1 MAEQS
6 DILKGSQYK
15 KSTPQERFARQLDRD
30 MSRPSG
36 PRLSQSAIRALI
48 TNDTASWAKS
58 IFDQKAAQ
66 NYGANFASAQTQ
78 ISTTSSSQSI
88 SSSSSDS
95 GGGTAMTPNESSN
108 AKDSEDSGLED
119 GTQVG
124 QMLYWS
130 GDEWVTLNPPSGNK
144 LFVLASYGGVPFWS
158 QTQDC

>member
-36 PRLSQSAIRALI
+36 PRLSQSAIRTLI

-58 IFDQKAAQ
+58 IFEQKAAQ

-124 QMLYWS
+124 QILYWT
-130 GDEWVTLNPPSGNK
+130 GDAWQFLDPPSGSTLN
-144 LFVLASYGGVPFWS
+144 VLTIQNGNLSWTA
-158 QTQDC
+158 TQDC